1 MHSPHNNPLALFV
14 KGKLMEVENFSHQSS
29 HTVNGK
35 KLFPFDTYF
44 NENLNYMKCIHIM
57 RTMSAFWVNVG
68 VIYVMQMTRWK
79 FLINIINLVINATSS
94 NIISI
99 KLSFFVI

>member
-14 KGKLMEVENFSHQSS
+14 KGKLMEVENFSHQSF

-57 RTMSAFWVNVG
+57 NMNDEC
-68 VIYVMQMTRWK
+68 
-79 FLINIINLVINATSS
+79 FLSECVSNLCDADDKVKNFSLT
-94 NIISI
+94 
-99 KLSFFVI
+99 L